1 MLGLLWALWHLPLF
15 FYAFDPGMAVGWF
28 FGLLCA
34 AVVFT
39 WLYNSTK
46 GSLLAVAL
54 WHATFNYITSSK
66 ADAGLGAII
75 LSILIMVW
83 AVVLIFIYKPANLS
97 QPEKQTLA

>member
-1 MLGLLWALWHLPLF
+1 MPCLQQSYWAFFGHYGILPLF

-34 AVVFT
+34 AIVFT

-54 WHATFNYITSSK
+54 WHATST
-66 ADAGLGAII
+66 I
-75 LSILIMVW
+75 LLHRRPVQGW
-83 AVVLIFIYKPANLS
+83 APLS
-97 QPEKQTLA
+97 